1 MGRRNKNRNKSSL
14 VEGVKSVEKKEE
26 LLQDNSEQEAK
37 DEKVDDNKKEV
48 VKEKTLEKADES
60 EEKLEGKKEDRTEE
74 KTEERSED
82 KTEEKA
88 EEKPEDE
95 SEEKKE
101 EKAKDKSKDDKKE
114 KAEDKSDEKSKE
126 SEVKDEDKK
135 EDEPNKEKSKED
147 KYSKYEKF
155 YIQEPYIDS
164 SVDKHKKR
172 RKVLKWV
179 GISLLTLVCVVYF
192 AGVIYFNN
200 HFDLD
205 TSINGYDISFKSIE
219 EVEAIFEE
227 EFSGYELTVQF
238 KDGEEKILYGN
249 GELQYSLEESISDI
263 KKKQNP
269 FIWFVNLFYED
280 DYTVNYVAS
289 YNEDA
294 LEEYVSTFKAM
305 DSSNMIPS
313 KDARVRL
320 SEGEVVVIPDE
331 TGTMLDTE
339 KVMTTITTALDSY
352 SNSVNI
358 DENECYIKADIT
370 ADSETIADIV
380 EEAEDFLNI
389 EAYYDFKGYKV
400 QITKEELCTMAYID
414 SWGDVEI
421 SKSNVELFAMNF
433 AEKYSTA
440 YTERKF
446 KTNDNRTILV
456 YGGYD
461 GWVLDGEAEA
471 EELYHAL
478 LAKENFIKEPVCER
492 QGYTY
497 CDLNDIGDTYVEIDL
512 TDQKVFYYENG
523 VKKIESDCVTGH
535 LYGMKTPGGLYSLRG
550 KSVNETL
557 IGPDYETFVYYW
569 MPFNRGIGL
578 HDATWRGSFGGDI
591 YTYNGSHGCINLPY
605 DVAAELYSYV
615 EVGMPIV
622 CYWDDEVV
630 EVD

>member
-1 MGRRNKNRNKSSL
+1 MGRRNKNRNKPS
-14 VEGVKSVEKKEE
+14 VVKEVISETIKEE
-26 LLQDNSEQEAK
+26 LLQENAE
-37 DEKVDDNKKEV
+37 EKAEDNKNEV
-48 VKEKTLEKADES
+48 V
-60 EEKLEGKKEDRTEE
+60 EEKPEDTKEE
-74 KTEERSED
+74 KTEEKAAETEEKPEEKKED
-82 KTEEKA
+82 IPEEKA
-88 EEKPEDE
+88 EEKPDE
-95 SEEKKE
+95 SEDKKE
-101 EKAKDKSKDDKKE
+101 EKAEDESKDDKKE
-114 KAEDKSDEKSKE
+114 KSEDKPDEKSKE
-126 SEVKDEDKK
+126 AEVKDENKK
-135 EDEPNKEKSKED
+135 EDESNKEKSKED

-179 GISLLTLVCVVYF
+179 GISLLTLVCVAYF
-192 AGVIYFNN
+192 AGVFYFSN
-200 HFDLD
+200 HFDTD
-205 TSINGYDISFKSIE
+205 TSINGYDISYKSIE

-238 KDGEEKILYGN
+238 KDGEEKILCGH
-249 GELQYSLEESISDI
+249 GELEYSLEESISDI

-331 TGTMLDTE
+331 TGTELDTE

-358 DENECYIKADIT
+358 DANECYIKADIT

-380 EEAEDFLNI
+380 AEAEDFLNI

-446 KTNDNRTILV
+446 KTNDNRTILI
-456 YGGYD
+456 YGGYF
-461 GWVLDGEAEA
+461 GWVLDGEAEG
-471 EELYHAL
+471 EELYQVL
-478 LAKENFIKEPVCER
+478 LAKEDFIKEPVCER

-512 TDQKVFYYENG
+512 ADQHVYYYENG
-523 VKKIESDCVTGH
+523 ILKMDSDCVTGH
-535 LYGMKTPGGLYSLRG
+535 LYGMKTPGGLYSLKG
-550 KSVNETL
+550 MESNTYLV
-557 IGPDYETFVYYW
+557 GADYRSFVYYW
-569 MPFNRGIGL
+569 MPFNGGIGL
-578 HDATWRGSFGGDI
+578 HDATWRGTFGGDI
-591 YTYNGSHGCINLPY
+591 YTYDGSHGCVNLPL
-605 DVAAELYSYV
+605 DFAGELYQVV
-615 EVGMPIV
+615 EIGMPIV

>member
-14 VEGVKSVEKKEE
+14 VEGVKSEEKKEE
-26 LLQDNSEQEAK
+26 LLQENTENETK
-37 DEKVDDNKKEV
+37 DEK
-48 VKEKTLEKADES
+48 
-60 EEKLEGKKEDRTEE
+60 TEY
-74 KTEERSED
+74 TED
-82 KTEEKA
+82 KELDSKS
-88 EEKPEDE
+88 E
-95 SEEKKE
+95 SVEGEKKE
-101 EKAKDKSKDDKKE
+101 EKVDESE
-114 KAEDKSDEKSKE
+114 ENLEDKSDAKEADKPEDKPVEKSEDKKDEKTDDESKDVEVEKSEDKSKE
-126 SEVKDEDKK
+126 SKEEKK
-135 EDEPNKEKSKED
+135 EDELNKEKSKED

-164 SVDKHKKR
+164 SVDKHKKKK
-172 RKVLKWV
+172 KVLKWV
-179 GISLLTLVCVVYF
+179 GISILALICVVYF
-192 AGVIYFNN
+192 TGVIYFNN
-200 HFDLD
+200 HFDPD
-205 TSINGYDISFKSIE
+205 TYINGYDISGKTVE
-219 EVEAIFEE
+219 EVEDIFSD
-227 EFSGYELTVQF
+227 EFSSYELIVQF
-238 KDGEEKILYGN
+238 KTGEEKIVQGN
-249 GELQYSLEESISDI
+249 GELQFNLEESVQNI
-263 KKKQNP
+263 KKRQNP
-269 FIWFVNLFYED
+269 FIWFVNIFYD
-280 DYTVNYVAS
+280 DEYTVNYVAS
-289 YNEDA
+289 YNETA
-294 LEEYVSTFKAM
+294 LEEYVNTFSAM
-305 DSSNMIPS
+305 DVAGMIPS
-313 KDARVRL
+313 TDARVRL
-320 SEGEVVVIPDE
+320 SEGAVVVIPDE
-331 TGTMLDTE
+331 TGTVLDTE
-339 KVMTTITTALDSY
+339 KVMLSIKSALDAY
-352 SNSVNI
+352 LDSVDI
-358 DENECYIKADIT
+358 DDNECYIKADIT
-370 ADSETIADIV
+370 ADSETIANIV
-380 EEAEDFLNI
+380 DEAEDFLGI

-400 QITKEELCTMAYID
+400 KITREELCTMAYID

-421 SKSNVELFAMNF
+421 SKKNVELFAMNF

-440 YTERKF
+440 YTDRKF

-478 LAKENFIKEPVCER
+478 LTKENFIKEPVCER

-605 DVAAELYSYV
+605 NVAAELYSYV
-615 EVGMPIV
+615 EVGMPVV